1 MGLEFL
7 PAKGADRIAGVNG
20 DDGEKQVK
28 VVCAA
33 ESVPQ
38 FGAAELA
45 EVQGSARVIQEIAD
59 DEKPEREQQPLPP
72 LGIHKARVMGDCR
85 QVKRRKRSNSNVL

>member
-1 MGLEFL
+1 MGLESL
-7 PAKGADRIAGVNG
+7 PAQGAYRIAGVNG

-33 ESVPQ
+33 DGVPK

-45 EVQGSARVIQEIAD
+45 EVQGSASVIQEIAD
-59 DEKPEREQQPLPP
+59 DEKPERKQQPLPR
-72 LGIHKARVMGDCR
+72 LGIHKGRVIADSR
-85 QVKRRKRSNSNVL
+85 QVKRRKGSNSNAL